1 MCSNMEAR
9 IAAVGEAIDEV
20 AAALHAG
27 AASGASL
34 DDLAGRLAQ
43 IWAMVAELDPGLA
56 RRLPGY
62 REGGAWPVPD

>member
-20 AAALHAG
+20 AAALQAG

-62 REGGAWPVPD
+62 REGGA